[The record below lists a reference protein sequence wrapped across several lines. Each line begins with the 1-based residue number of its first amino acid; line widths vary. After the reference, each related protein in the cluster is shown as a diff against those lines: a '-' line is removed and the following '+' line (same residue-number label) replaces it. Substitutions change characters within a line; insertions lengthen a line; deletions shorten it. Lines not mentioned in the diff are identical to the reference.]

1 MDLAKVESI
10 VSENKRL
17 GRGLVSTLQDIQSE
31 LNYLPEEALIRV
43 AEGLELPLSQVYG
56 VATFYTSFSLK
67 PRGRHKVNVCL
78 GTACHVRGAEQIMG
92 KLERSLQVKVGET
105 TPDMEFTLEK
115 VNCVGAC
122 ALGPVVVTDGKYFGD
137 MSPPKV
143 ERMLKDCRKTGNGE
157 LG

>member
-10 VSENKRL
+10 VSESKQL

-31 LNYLPEEALIRV
+31 LNYLPEEALVRV

-67 PRGRHKVNVCL
+67 PRGRHCVNVCL
-78 GTACHVRGAEQIMG
+78 GTACHVRGAEQILG
-92 KLERSLQVKVGET
+92 KLERSLQVRVGET

-137 MSPPKV
+137 MNPPKV
-143 ERMLKDCRKTGNGE
+143 ERMLRECEKTGNGE
-157 LG
+157 